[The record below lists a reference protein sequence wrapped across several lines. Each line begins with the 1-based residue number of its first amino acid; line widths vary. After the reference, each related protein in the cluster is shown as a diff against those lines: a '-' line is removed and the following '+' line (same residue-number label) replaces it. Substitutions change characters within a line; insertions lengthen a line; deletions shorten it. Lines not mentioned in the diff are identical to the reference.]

1 MSDIKQSIHDQFGR
15 AAARY
20 KTSQVHATGEDLVR
34 IAKLAQQHNA
44 PSALDAG
51 CGAGHASVAIAPYSR
66 RVVALDLTP
75 HMLEQVNQLA
85 AERGF
90 SHIETRQG
98 DVEQIPFA
106 DSSFDLVVSR
116 YSAHHWPH
124 PLTALQ
130 ECQRVLKPGGR
141 FILSDIIA
149 PEAPAHD
156 TFLQAFELLRDAS
169 HVRDHTLAQ
178 WQAMF
183 ARSGFQPRV
192 VFTWRLPLD
201 FQAWTA
207 RMATP
212 PARVAMVQHLYD
224 TAPEEIR
231 TAFAIQDNYDF
242 ALYGALFEAVR
253 QPDSLKNRIRET
265 HT

>member
-1 MSDIKQSIHDQFGR
+1 MSDIKQSVHDQFGR
-15 AAARY
+15 AAAQY

-34 IAKLAQQHNA
+34 IGKLVQQQEQ
-44 PSALDAG
+44 PYALDAG
-51 CGAGHASVAIAPYSR
+51 CGAGHASMAIAPHSR

-75 HMLEQVNQLA
+75 HMLEQVEQLA

-106 DSSFDLVVSR
+106 DNSFDLVISR
-116 YSAHHWPH
+116 YSAHHWPD

-130 ECQRVLKPGGR
+130 ECARVLKPGGR
-141 FILSDIIA
+141 FILSDTVS
-149 PEAPAHD
+149 PEEPAHD
-156 TFLQAFELLRDAS
+156 TFLQTFELLRDAS

-178 WQAMF
+178 WQTMF
-183 ARSGFQPRV
+183 ERNGFRSRV

-212 PARVAMVQHLYD
+212 PARVAMVQHLYEN
-224 TAPEEIR
+224 APEEIR

-242 ALYGALFEAVR
+242 ALYGALFEATS
-253 QPDSLKNRIRET
+253 QSD
-265 HT
+265 

>member
-15 AAARY
+15 AAAQY
-20 KTSQVHATGEDLVR
+20 KTSQVHATGEDLVQ
-34 IAKLAQQHNA
+34 ITKLVQQQE
-44 PSALDAG
+44 PPYALDAG
-51 CGAGHASVAIAPYSR
+51 CGAGHTSVAIAPHSR

-75 HMLEQVNQLA
+75 HMLEQVEQLA

-106 DSSFDLVVSR
+106 DNSFDLVVSR
-116 YSAHHWPH
+116 YSAHHWPN

-130 ECQRVLKPGGR
+130 ECHRVLKPGGR
-141 FILSDIIA
+141 FILSDIIS
-149 PEAPAHD
+149 PEEPAYD
-156 TFLQAFELLRDAS
+156 TFLQTFELLRDAS
-169 HVRDHTLAQ
+169 HVRDHTVAQ

-183 ARSGFQPRV
+183 ERSGFQSRV
-192 VFTWRLPLD
+192 VSTWRLPLD
-201 FQAWTA
+201 FQAWTV

-224 TAPEEIR
+224 NAPEEIR

-242 ALYGALFEAVR
+242 ALYGALFEAIR
-253 QPDSLKNRIRET
+253 QSG
-265 HT
+265 

>member
-1 MSDIKQSIHDQFGR
+1 MSDIKQSVHDQFGR

-34 IAKLAQQHNA
+34 IGKLVQQQEQ
-44 PSALDAG
+44 PYALDAG
-51 CGAGHASVAIAPYSR
+51 CGAGHASMAIAPYSR

-75 HMLEQVNQLA
+75 HMLEQVEQLA

-98 DVEQIPFA
+98 DVEQIPFG
-106 DSSFDLVVSR
+106 DNSFDLVISR
-116 YSAHHWPH
+116 YSAHHWPD

-130 ECQRVLKPGGR
+130 ECARVLKPGGR
-141 FILSDIIA
+141 FILSDTVS
-149 PEAPAHD
+149 PEEPAHD
-156 TFLQAFELLRDAS
+156 TFLQTFELLRDAS

-183 ARSGFQPRV
+183 ERNGFRSRV

-212 PARVAMVQHLYD
+212 PARVAMVQHLYEN
-224 TAPEEIR
+224 APEEIR

-242 ALYGALFEAVR
+242 ALYGALFEATC
-253 QPDSLKNRIRET
+253 QGD
-265 HT
+265 